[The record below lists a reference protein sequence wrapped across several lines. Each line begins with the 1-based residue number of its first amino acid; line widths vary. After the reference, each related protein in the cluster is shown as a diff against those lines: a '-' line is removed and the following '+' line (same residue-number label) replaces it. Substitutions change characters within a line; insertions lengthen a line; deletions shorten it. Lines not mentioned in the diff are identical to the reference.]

1 MTSPRL
7 FSKYKGLCLGQTD
20 RQTAG
25 GPPRLSLTYLTQCTT
40 VQLTQVPVSHYMFG
54 MRANASAQVDHEV
67 IEPFYR
73 EGYVILE
80 HVAVT
85 AECLCDPLP
94 QGPQHLG
101 Q

>member
-1 MTSPRL
+1 M
-7 FSKYKGLCLGQTD
+7 
-20 RQTAG
+20 
-25 GPPRLSLTYLTQCTT
+25 
-40 VQLTQVPVSHYMFG
+40 QLTQVPVSHHMFG
-54 MRANASAQVDHEV
+54 TRANAGAQVDHKV

-85 AECLCDPLP
+85 AESLCDPLP

-101 Q
+101 QRKKTVRAHVNGAPGASISDMALL